1 MRLGTSGPRASGTHA
16 DRSPAP
22 VSRSARRLVLA
33 TRRSPLALAQ
43 TRAVADALR
52 GAGHEIELLELVTT
66 GDRWSA
72 EAAPGAP
79 APDKGLFVKEL
90 ERALLD
96 GRADLAVHS
105 AKDLPADLPDGLAVV
120 ATPPREDPGD
130 VLIGAERLEDLPD
143 GTRVGT
149 GSPRRAAQL
158 RVHRPDLRVV
168 EIRGNVGTRVARWRD
183 GEVDALVLARAG
195 LVRLGL
201 DVRPSVPL
209 PASMMVPAPGQG
221 VLAIE
226 GRVGDPTAT
235 SAVATVDDAGARA
248 CLAAERATLRA
259 LGGGCQAP
267 IGAVCESVDDGAVL
281 SMVGFMALDAHGRGA
296 RRGSLTGLGDDPEG
310 LGDRLAGVLA
320 G

>member
-1 MRLGTSGPRASGTHA
+1 M
-16 DRSPAP
+16 
-22 VSRSARRLVLA
+22 SRSAPKLVIA

-43 TRAVADALR
+43 TRTVVDALR
-52 GAGHEIELLELVTT
+52 RAGHETELLEMVTT

-72 EAAPGAP
+72 DAPPGAP

-105 AKDLPADLPDGLAVV
+105 AKDLPADLPDGLEVV
-120 ATPPREDPGD
+120 ATPRREDPGD
-130 VLIGAERLEDLPD
+130 VLIGAERLEDLPE
-143 GTRVGT
+143 GARVGT

-183 GEVDALVLARAG
+183 GDVDALVLACAG
-195 LVRLGL
+195 LARLGL
-201 DVRPSVPL
+201 DVRPSVLL
-209 PASMMVPAPGQG
+209 PASTMVPAPGQG

-226 GRVGDPTAT
+226 GRVGDSAV
-235 SAVATVDDAGARA
+235 SGAVATIDHSGARA

-267 IGAVCESVDDGAVL
+267 IGAVCGVEDDGAVL
-281 SMVGFMALDAHGRGA
+281 SMVGFMALDAEGRGA
-296 RRGSLTGLGDDPEG
+296 RRGSLSGPAHDPEG
-310 LGDRLAGVLA
+310 LGERLAGVLA